1 MKNNVIKKDVNGRP
15 IFINKTAQ
23 GFQNEGEKTG
33 KKSYLK
39 MNDNVNDWKQ
49 ETIGSLDSN
58 HPFMN
63 NLRKN
68 QF

>member
-1 MKNNVIKKDVNGRP
+1 
-15 IFINKTAQ
+15 
-23 GFQNEGEKTG
+23 
-33 KKSYLK
+33 